1 MTYLLVMLGGAIG
14 APLRYFLDATVK
26 ARLRGA
32 FPLGTLLVNL
42 LGCLILGVLAGLL
55 AAHHTGGTGADGW
68 PRTVQALV
76 GTGFCGGLTT
86 FSTFSVEA
94 VELAQ
99 AGRRLSALAY
109 VVLSCALGL
118 GAATGGYALV

>member
-1 MTYLLVMLGGAIG
+1 MTYLLVLLGGAIG

-32 FPLGTLLVNL
+32 FPLGTLLVNVT
-42 LGCLILGVLAGLL
+42 GCLILGIVAGGLASR
-55 AAHHTGGTGADGW
+55 GW
-68 PRTVQALV
+68 PSTVQTLI

-94 VELAQ
+94 VELLQ
-99 AGRRLSALAY
+99 ARRQLTALSY
-109 VVLSCALGL
+109 VVASCAAGL
-118 GAATGGYALV
+118 VAAAIGYAVV